1 MDVNENLLNV
11 FQYWGQGLNAMPIFL
26 KKIYKHNLD
35 FCKKNNINLI
45 LIDDK
50 NVNNYITSH
59 VRFKK
64 LAYNFKSDIIRY
76 YILHKY
82 GGFWFDTDV
91 IIIKDLNNLRKYIDE
106 KECMLD
112 VEYDNKIGCASLFI
126 KKQSRVSTFC
136 VNYINNILNK
146 NKTLDWN
153 DIGPKTVKVL
163 YKKYSSLI
171 LLNNHKTVKN
181 GCNFICWK
189 DNPGINKKNWYLKT
203 EQDAKSKANL
213 LKNNINCYYLI
224 TWTIYRINN
233 MGSNLIN
240 MCLKDKRSVFSYFIN
255 YENEKIIINN
265 SPDSEWNGEYVE
277 SNIMNNK
284 NMIYKKDDKHHL
296 YKHNNMW
303 RLGEFNVKVHK
314 VLGNKIENVIDLKLL
329 LPIIVYFR
337 SAKTG
342 SSSIIKC
349 IKNSKYK
356 SLEIFN
362 ENFKI
367 NDENIIIVSVAAK
380 PYTKIYRKIINKIN
394 SSLKNYISFGVVR
407 EPINKFISSYNYMYD
422 QLSHKS
428 ISKLFKLVTKNPSIL
443 TQDIYSHVFRTQTD
457 ALYLDNK
464 LVPQKLLYFD
474 NLNLELENFFKK
486 YNYNL
491 KLNIHINKSKKH
503 ITKLT
508 NDESI
513 LIKKYYKDDY
523 KNFFNNSI
531 NKNEVSQKN
540 YAVMWASTVN
550 IGDDIQTLAAINFLK
565 KKGIT
570 EYTFIDREK
579 LSDYNGKPITMIMN
593 GWYMHNINKFPPSNK
608 IKPIFISVHINTPE
622 LIKRNIS
629 YFKKH
634 EPIGCRDEATVKLFK
649 KHGINAY
656 FTGCLTLLFD
666 DVKEKTGGKY
676 LVDVNTKC
684 KYIPNIEFDT
694 SKYNDYESIEHDINI
709 KMKLKDRLTM
719 AENLL
724 NKYRTAE
731 KVITTRLHC
740 ILPCR
745 AFNTNSIFIHKKYE
759 NDPRFQGLKNV
770 INGDVKYNN
779 NIHGSRD
786 EIENIRKNLLLID
799 V

>member
-11 FQYWGQGLNAMPIFL
+11 FQYWGQGLNAMPFFL
-26 KKIYKHNLD
+26 QKIYKHNLD

-45 LIDDK
+45 LIDDN
-50 NVNNYITSH
+50 NVNNYITPH
-59 VRFKK
+59 VRFKN

-91 IIIKDLNNLRKYIDE
+91 IIIKDLNNLRKYID
-106 KECMLD
+106 KQECMLD
-112 VEYDNKIGCASLFI
+112 VEFDKKIGCASLFI
-126 KKQSRVSTFC
+126 KKQSQVSIFC

-146 NKTLDWN
+146 NKTLEWN
-153 DIGPKTVKVL
+153 DIGPNTVNIL

-171 LLNNHKTVKN
+171 LLNNYETVKN

-189 DNPGINKKNWYLKT
+189 NDPGINKKDWYLKT
-203 EQDAKSKANL
+203 EKDAENKAKL
-213 LKNNINCYYLI
+213 LQNNKDCYYLI

-240 MCLKDKRSVFSYFIN
+240 MCFLDKRSVFFYFIN
-255 YENEKIIINN
+255 YEH
-265 SPDSEWNGEYVE
+265 D
-277 SNIMNNK
+277 
-284 NMIYKKDDKHHL
+284 
-296 YKHNNMW
+296 
-303 RLGEFNVKVHK
+303 
-314 VLGNKIENVIDLKLL
+314 
-329 LPIIVYFR
+329 
-337 SAKTG
+337 
-342 SSSIIKC
+342 
-349 IKNSKYK
+349 
-356 SLEIFN
+356 
-362 ENFKI
+362 
-367 NDENIIIVSVAAK
+367 
-380 PYTKIYRKIINKIN
+380 
-394 SSLKNYISFGVVR
+394 
-407 EPINKFISSYNYMYD
+407 
-422 QLSHKS
+422 
-428 ISKLFKLVTKNPSIL
+428 
-443 TQDIYSHVFRTQTD
+443 
-457 ALYLDNK
+457 
-464 LVPQKLLYFD
+464 
-474 NLNLELENFFKK
+474 
-486 YNYNL
+486 
-491 KLNIHINKSKKH
+491 
-503 ITKLT
+503 
-508 NDESI
+508 
-513 LIKKYYKDDY
+513 
-523 KNFFNNSI
+523 
-531 NKNEVSQKN
+531 
-540 YAVMWASTVN
+540 YAVMSASTVN

-579 LSDYNGKPITMIMN
+579 LSDYNGKPVTMIMN
-593 GWYMHNINKFPPSNK
+593 GWYMNNIYKFPPSNK

-622 LIKRNIS
+622 LIERNIS

-649 KHGINAY
+649 KHGIKAY

-666 DVKEKTGGKY
+666 DVNEKTEKKY

-684 KYIPNIEFDT
+684 EYIPNIEFDT

-709 KMKLKDRLTM
+709 NMKLKDRLTM

-731 KVITTRLHC
+731 KVITTRLNC

-745 AFNTNSIFIHKKYE
+745 AFNTNSIFIHKNYE
-759 NDPRFQGLKNV
+759 TNPKFQGLKNV
-770 INGDVKYNN
+770 INGDVKYNNN